1 MLLGP
6 PDIINCPF
14 CNTFYQIESLISGNT
29 IGGIYY
35 SDGQSFYPMLP
46 DQPQFTVCDSCQ
58 NFFWVKDAKSNED
71 MTENIDLGNIPDI
84 RWPSQEEWIRAI
96 SQHMY
101 SNESDEIYLR
111 THLWWMLNN
120 KYRIMDRIKPNS
132 EPFEEHLYTEN
143 LHALL
148 RLKQSE
154 EAPDRLL
161 LAEIHRELGYFDEA
175 LDLLK
180 KVTDGELKNITR
192 QIRVKARRKNPF
204 VFKLT

>member
-1 MLLGP
+1 M
-6 PDIINCPF
+6 IIGSPEILNCPF
-14 CNTFYQIESLISGNT
+14 CKTVYQMQSLVSGNT
-29 IGGIYY
+29 IGGTCF
-35 SDGQSFYPMLP
+35 SDGQHYYPMLP

-58 NFFWVKDAKSNED
+58 NFFWVKDAKSNEN
-71 MTENIDLGNIPDI
+71 MMEKQGEVYLPDI
-84 RWPSQEEWIRAI
+84 RWLEQEEWIQAI
-96 SQHMY
+96 SLGLY
-101 SNESDEIYLR
+101 RNESEEIYLR

-120 KYRIMDRIKPNS
+120 KYRVMDRIKPNS
-132 EPFEEHLYTEN
+132 EPFEKHLYTEN

-154 EAPDRLL
+154 EAPDLLL

-180 KVTDGELKNITR
+180 KVTDAELKNIAR